1 MVSWMCVLCQIDRY
15 SSVVLR
21 NRLGLKEDINSVIQQ
36 NRLRWHG
43 HVLREDEG
51 DWVRCL
57 AYEIEGIRPR
67 GRPKKT

>member
-57 AYEIEGIRPR
+57 AYEIKGI
-67 GRPKKT
+67 